1 MSVCLTQ
8 KQARFYKYIS
18 EFKSKNG
25 FYPEISLAARELG
38 IKPAGVINYYGGL
51 FLRGVFS
58 DGKPQTRFHAN
69 AHVRVEQKAKA
80 AKKVVTKKT
89 SVKKV
94 DKQKIAVALFK
105 LLAGEDATSDIL
117 KLNNQEDSKMFELFR
132 QLSG

>member
-25 FYPEISLAARELG
+25 FYPEINLAARELG

-58 DGKPQTRFHAN
+58 DGKPQTRYHAN
-69 AHVRVEQKAKA
+69 AHARTEITKKRAVA
-80 AKKVVTKKT
+80 AKKKNVVAEKLGLKKPPT
-89 SVKKV
+89 Q
-94 DKQKIAVALFK
+94 KQMAD
-105 LLAGEDATSDIL
+105 LLVRLLSDTNIFNSIS
-117 KLNNQEDSKMFELFR
+117 NNSANP
-132 QLSG
+132 